1 MIARPNNHSMMVQY
15 ATARLLFSRPHSIVG
30 LVLKSISIKCA
41 KYCPY
46 EISAWYVI
54 IVGIHEQD
62 CSIPSSF
69 NSCKNYTSSL
79 QEQEAGSSVF
89 SFATE
94 KPTQLPIMDVNV
106 WLGRDSVRE
115 AMAVELGPVCF
126 TH

>member
-1 MIARPNNHSMMVQY
+1 M
-15 ATARLLFSRPHSIVG
+15 
-30 LVLKSISIKCA
+30 
-41 KYCPY
+41 
-46 EISAWYVI
+46 
-54 IVGIHEQD
+54 
-62 CSIPSSF
+62 
-69 NSCKNYTSSL
+69 SSL